1 MEEFKHSTILFQRN
15 FLNAERV
22 SEFLFCSIC
31 NEIFN
36 NPMRLDCSHTFCYN
50 CLKTL
55 RKNSN
60 KCPICNKKIIDSLI
74 SRDLL
79 AFNIINDLEVFCNNE
94 NFGCPWKGKLSDI
107 QNHLK
112 VCNKNINLL
121 IESNEK
127 KNEILE
133 NNNNNIENNNNK
145 NINENNNNNINE
157 NNNNINNNNIENNI
171 EKNIN
176 ENNNNINNNN
186 IEKNISENNNNN
198 NNDNNNKIIKILPK
212 INKTSKKL
220 EKNNNEKLD
229 KFSKSILSERNK
241 ETLLTEN
248 SKNLIINFSQQ
259 IEKNKHFET
268 KKNNENKN
276 NLNPI

>member
-1 MEEFKHSTILFQRN
+1 MEEFKQSTILFQRN

-127 KNEILE
+127 KNENIENKNNNNIENNNNNNINEKNINENNNIE
-133 NNNNNIENNNNK
+133 NNNNNIENNNK
-145 NINENNNNNINE
+145 NIND
-157 NNNNINNNNIENNI
+157 
-171 EKNIN
+171 
-176 ENNNNINNNN
+176 
-186 IEKNISENNNNN
+186 
-198 NNDNNNKIIKILPK
+198 NDNDNNNNKIIKILPK

-220 EKNNNEKLD
+220 ENNKEKLD

>member
-1 MEEFKHSTILFQRN
+1 MKEYKQSTILFQRN
-15 FLNAERV
+15 FLNPERV

-36 NPMRLDCSHTFCYN
+36 NPLRLDCCHTFCYN

-94 NFGCPWKGKLSDI
+94 NIGCPWKGKLSEI
-107 QNHLK
+107 ENHLK

-127 KNEILE
+127 KNQNKNDNIIENN
-133 NNNNNIENNNNK
+133 NNNNNIENNI
-145 NINENNNNNINE
+145 NINEKKE
-157 NNNNINNNNIENNI
+157 NKI
-171 EKNIN
+171 
-176 ENNNNINNNN
+176 
-186 IEKNISENNNNN
+186 N
-198 NNDNNNKIIKILPK
+198 NNDNNNTNEDEPKIIKILTK
-212 INKTSKKL
+212 INKTS
-220 EKNNNEKLD
+220 EKSKINDEKLD
-229 KFSKSILSERNK
+229 KLTKSILTEKNK

-248 SKNLIINFSQQ
+248 SKNLIINFSNQ
-259 IEKNKHFET
+259 IQ
-268 KKNNENKN
+268 NNN
-276 NLNPI
+276 NNNNNDNNNDNDNNNNNNNNIINEDEIEYKMVFTNQK

>member
-1 MEEFKHSTILFQRN
+1 MEEFKQSTILFQRN

-121 IESNEK
+121 IESNDK
-127 KNEILE
+127 KNENVENNNNNNIINE
-133 NNNNNIENNNNK
+133 NNNNNNIENNNN
-145 NINENNNNNINE
+145 NNI
-157 NNNNINNNNIENNI
+157 
-171 EKNIN
+171 
-176 ENNNNINNNN
+176 
-186 IEKNISENNNNN
+186 ENNNNN
-198 NNDNNNKIIKILPK
+198 N
-212 INKTSKKL
+212 KK
-220 EKNNNEKLD
+220 
-229 KFSKSILSERNK
+229 
-241 ETLLTEN
+241 
-248 SKNLIINFSQQ
+248 
-259 IEKNKHFET
+259 
-268 KKNNENKN
+268 
-276 NLNPI
+276 

>member
-1 MEEFKHSTILFQRN
+1 MEEFKNSTILFQRN

-121 IESNEK
+121 IESNDK
-127 KNEILE
+127 KNENVENNNNNNENNNNNKIENNNINE
-133 NNNNNIENNNNK
+133 NNNNNIIINENNNK
-145 NINENNNNNINE
+145 NINENNNNNIE
-157 NNNNINNNNIENNI
+157 NNN
-171 EKNIN
+171 KNIN
-176 ENNNNINNNN
+176 E
-186 IEKNISENNNNN
+186 

-220 EKNNNEKLD
+220 ENNKEKLD

-248 SKNLIINFSQQ
+248 SKNLIIKYSKQ
-259 IEKNKHFET
+259 IEKTENKNFEL
-268 KKNNENKN
+268 KKNDENKN
-276 NLNPI
+276 NLI